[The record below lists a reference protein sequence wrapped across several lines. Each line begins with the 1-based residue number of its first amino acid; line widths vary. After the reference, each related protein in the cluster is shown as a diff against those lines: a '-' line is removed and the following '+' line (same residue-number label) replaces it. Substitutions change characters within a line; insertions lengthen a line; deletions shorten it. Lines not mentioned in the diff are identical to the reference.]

1 MIKVTDTQRSTERM
15 NKRKERAK
23 TARRYLKIWFVVSQ
37 VLGFVGA
44 LTLGTFLDS
53 GIEGYLWGY
62 ALGIVLSLGGT
73 IGLS

>member
-1 MIKVTDTQRSTERM
+1 M

-23 TARRYLKIWFVVSQ
+23 VARRYLKIWFVVSQ
-37 VLGFVGA
+37 VLGLVGA
-44 LTLGTFLDS
+44 LTLGAFLDS

>member
-1 MIKVTDTQRSTERM
+1 MIKVTDTLRSTERM